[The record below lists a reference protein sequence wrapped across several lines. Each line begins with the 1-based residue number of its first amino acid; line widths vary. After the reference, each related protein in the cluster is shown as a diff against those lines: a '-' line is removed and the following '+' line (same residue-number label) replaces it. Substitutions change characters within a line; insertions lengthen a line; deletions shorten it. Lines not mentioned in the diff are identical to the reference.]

1 MAAENINSDAGCEDD
16 APRRQSRP
24 DEIKNLSGIT
34 IKPLYTP
41 QDVQDMEPAGHLG
54 DPGEYP
60 FVRGVYPTMYRGR
73 LWSKRMLIGFESPE
87 TWNDRQKAMF
97 DAGQTAVN
105 LAHCNTWMRGFD
117 VDKVEKELVG
127 TCGTPI
133 NAQTDMEI
141 CFDGIPVEDVSV
153 ALNDCGPFTSTA
165 MFAAMAQKRGIG
177 LDCIRGTT
185 NQADF
190 ISHYVSLHMYHRFS
204 LEGHLRMTIDHVKYV
219 TKNMPLWNPLSL
231 IGQHMQQAGATPVQE
246 MAFTIASGIYY
257 IDQCVKKG
265 MDVDDFAPRFS
276 FFFDVTINIFEE
288 AAKFRAGRRVWAKLL
303 KERFVAKDPRSMRMK
318 FHAQTSGRELI
329 RQQVQNNIARVAF
342 QALAAVLGG
351 AQSLHTDAYDE
362 ALSSPT
368 REAARVALMTQNIIA
383 EETGAADVIDPLGGS
398 YYLETLTDQI
408 EEKIWEYI
416 HKIDDLGGM
425 LEAVKKGFVQSEI
438 ERSSLEYQ
446 RSIDNKE
453 RIVVG
458 LNDYVIPEKED
469 VRPPIPRPNPQA
481 VNRHIE
487 RIKKL
492 RIDRDQAGVRASLD
506 DLKGAAEDEDANLF
520 EAVIQAVQADVT
532 HGEVVSALQEV
543 YGVGVPMA
551 TIG

>member
-1 MAAENINSDAGCEDD
+1 MEDKNRTGDEGCQDD
-16 APRRQSRP
+16 AASHSLRG
-24 DEIKNLSGIT
+24 DEVKNLSGIT
-34 IKPLYTP
+34 IKPLYKP
-41 QDVQDMEPAGHLG
+41 QDIKSLNYEEHLG

-97 DAGQTAVN
+97 KAGQTAVN

-117 VDKVEKELVG
+117 VDMVEKELVG

-133 NAQTDMEI
+133 NALEDMKI
-141 CFDGIPVEDVSV
+141 CFDGIPVEEVSV
-153 ALNDCGPFTSTA
+153 ALNDNGPFTSTA
-165 MFAAMAQKRGIG
+165 MFFAMAQEQGISP
-177 LDCIRGTT
+177 DCLRGTT

-204 LEGHLRMTIDHVKYV
+204 LEGHERMTIDHVKYV
-219 TKNMPLWNPLSL
+219 TENMPLWNPLSL
-231 IGQHMQQAGATPVQE
+231 VGQHMQQAGATPLQE

-257 IDQCVKKG
+257 IDKCVKRG
-265 MDVDDFAPRFS
+265 LNVDDFAPRFS

-288 AAKFRAGRRVWAKLL
+288 VAKFRAGRRVWARLL
-303 KERFVAKDPRSMRMK
+303 KERFGAANPRSMRMK
-318 FHAQTSGRELI
+318 FHAQTSGRELT

-362 ALSSPT
+362 ALNSPS

-383 EETGAADVIDPLGGS
+383 EETGMADVIDPLGGS
-398 YYLETLTDQI
+398 YYMETLTDEM

-416 HKIDDLGGM
+416 YKIDSLGGM

-438 ERSSLEYQ
+438 GRSSLEYQ
-446 RSIDNKE
+446 RAIDKKE
-453 RIVVG
+453 RVVVG
-458 LNDYVIPEKED
+458 LNDYIIPEEED
-469 VRPPIPRPNPQA
+469 VRPPAPRPNQEA
-481 VNRHIE
+481 VERHIR
-487 RIKKL
+487 RIKNIKT
-492 RIDRDQAGVRASLD
+492 DRDQTKAGAAMEE
-506 DLKGAAEDEDANLF
+506 LKRTAEDENANLF
-520 EAVIQAVQADVT
+520 EAVIKAVKSNIT
-532 HGEVVSALQEV
+532 HGEVVSTLQEV

-551 TIG
+551 TI